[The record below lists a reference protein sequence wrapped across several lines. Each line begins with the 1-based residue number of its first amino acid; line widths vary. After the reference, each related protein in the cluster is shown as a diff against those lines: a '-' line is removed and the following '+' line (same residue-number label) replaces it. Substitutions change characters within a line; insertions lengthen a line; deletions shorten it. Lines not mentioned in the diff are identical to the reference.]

1 MMALGRLL
9 LLLAV
14 GVWLAVV
21 GQCGAA
27 AVRGTA
33 ERAERG
39 EFGKS
44 KSQPNLPRNKPLDRV
59 KSEGKLPV
67 EGIRHGA
74 NQIERRKKDTPKR
87 RQNFKKPST
96 LD

>member
-1 MMALGRLL
+1 MALGRLL
-9 LLLAV
+9 LLLIV
-14 GVWLAVV
+14 GVWLAVA

-27 AVRGTA
+27 AVRGTP

-44 KSQPNLPRNKPLDRV
+44 KSQPNIPRNKPLDRV
-59 KSEGKLPV
+59 KSEGKLSV
-67 EGIRHGA
+67 EGIRHGE
-74 NQIERRKKDTPKR
+74 NQIEQRKKDIPKR